1 MIEEIRPTKYC
12 DINDDYTKNHLLT
25 LIDWLVQEVGSAGG
39 DGDAI
44 WYSKHFWIKD
54 ILSLVHE
61 YNDKQK
67 YKWEISFEEERGLI
81 FYGQHQEGL
90 IITNNKEDFDN
101 RPSWQ
106 QCSVVL

>member
-1 MIEEIRPTKYC
+1 MNEQTRPTNYC
-12 DINDDYTKNHLLT
+12 DINDDDTKNHLRI

-44 WYSKHFWIKD
+44 WYSNFYWVND
-54 ILSLVHE
+54 ILALVQEH
-61 YNDKQK
+61 NDKQK
-67 YKWEISFEEERGLI
+67 YKWQISFNEEKGRI
-81 FYGQHQEGL
+81 FYGKNQEGL
-90 IITNNKEDFDN
+90 LITNNKEDFDN